1 MTDTKQQQK
10 PRLRTNHNV
19 RVVKLT
25 TNESV
30 LCLFGEVRSE
40 EEKVIGYRMI
50 FPYTLTLGAPNEDG
64 TMPITYERWCP
75 FSPQEEHRLS
85 GDHIISVVFP
95 DNNIVDNFA
104 ARLREIGLTDD
115 QIFYPEEAPDGSEGE
130 PAEAAE

>member
-1 MTDTKQQQK
+1 MTEINKVEM
-10 PRLRTNHNV
+10 RTDHNV
-19 RVVKLT
+19 RIVNLT
-25 TNESV
+25 TGDQI
-30 LCLFGEVRSE
+30 LCLFGEVRNE

-95 DNNIVDNFA
+95 DNSILDNY
-104 ARLREIGLTDD
+104 ARRLKEQAGLTDD
-115 QIFYPEEAPDGSEGE
+115 QIFIPQEEVTDGSEGE
-130 PAEAAE
+130 PAEASE